1 MGVENE
7 SNQSI
12 TTNRILTY
20 APGPTESTSGQGA
33 IELVYDG
40 TQWIVLNV
48 RN

>member
-1 MGVENE
+1 MGVGNE

-12 TTNRILTY
+12 TTNRIITY
-20 APGPTESTSGQGA
+20 GSGTESTSGQGA

-40 TQWIVLNV
+40 TRWIVLNV